1 MNKKEAVAYG
11 QIAFESMMHSGFKG
25 ELSVTNFGIEMKQ
38 AFKMYPRNIVLEIE
52 ACKLLGIGRNLMLKL
67 VHVQG
72 FPAIIFK
79 RKIIIN
85 KNLLPKWFDENCG
98 KYGHY

>member
-1 MNKKEAVAYG
+1 MDDNNEC
-11 QIAFESMMHSGFKG
+11 
-25 ELSVTNFGIEMKQ
+25 LGIS
-38 AFKMYPRNIVLEIE
+38 IDE

-98 KYGHY
+98 KYGGSVL